1 MTTYINPIM
10 LTLWATSVQNY
21 FPVIGLAEVQL
32 RNQLV
37 PLAKAQSPTA
47 SSPVITQFGQT
58 WPAISSELARFLG
71 VMSDNL
77 DNFAA
82 VKALP
87 PFALFPFFF
96 ILPGLLVAGL
106 ALAAGRRS
114 GPGGAGE
121 ERRS

>member
-1 MTTYINPIM
+1 MTSQRVT
-10 LTLWATSVQNY
+10 AVQNY
-21 FPVIGLAEVQL
+21 FPVIALGEGQI
-32 RNQLV
+32 RNQLA
-37 PLAKAQSPTA
+37 PLAKAQS
-47 SSPVITQFGQT
+47 SSARYPVVTEFSQT
-58 WPAISSELARFLG
+58 WPAISSEFAQFLG

-87 PFALFPFFF
+87 PFSLFPFFF

-106 ALAAGRRS
+106 ALAAGRSS